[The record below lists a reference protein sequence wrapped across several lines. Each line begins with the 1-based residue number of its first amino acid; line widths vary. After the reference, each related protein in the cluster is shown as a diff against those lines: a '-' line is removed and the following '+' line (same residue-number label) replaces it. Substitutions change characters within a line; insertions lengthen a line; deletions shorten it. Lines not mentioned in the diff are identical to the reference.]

1 MRSKKGE
8 SRDKWIKEERL
19 QAYITDD
26 QMYEVIK
33 TIVNLGVEYQIQI
46 TK

>member
-8 SRDKWIKEERL
+8 SRDKWVKEERL

-26 QMYEVIK
+26 QMDEVIK
-33 TIVNLGVEYQIQI
+33 TIVGLGVEYQVQV